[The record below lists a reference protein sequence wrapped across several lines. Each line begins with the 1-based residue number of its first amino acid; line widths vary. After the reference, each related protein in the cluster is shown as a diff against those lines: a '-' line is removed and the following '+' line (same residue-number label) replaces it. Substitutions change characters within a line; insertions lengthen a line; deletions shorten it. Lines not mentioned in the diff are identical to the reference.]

1 MLKKLHSCS
10 LIWSLSCRLSHP
22 NFHFEPVHVLLCG
35 YSFREDLISLRQQG
49 NSKPTNPTPNPLLG
63 LTSVP
68 STSLLRSSVFPSPTP
83 KACSEQRKTIWIVLI
98 RKKKNK
104 SNHPSFYLSDHV
116 LWLQTCYAWP
126 SCSRGFFLIA
136 SPYSRAPCS
145 PAPTLSP
152 GVTSG
157 ITAHVAALHQHL
169 VGQKIRK
176 PQLGRST
183 ECLSRHTGPRHALL
197 LLGLY
202 NEWLSVTCYWPCTFT
217 NIQKSGSL
225 CSESLLHQ
233 VSYNI
238 QLCVYKYTWNNTYC
252 KYISIYT
259 LISIHIQN

>member
-1 MLKKLHSCS
+1 MAPNLLCLTFLQQRVFSDCKS
-10 LIWSLSCRLSHP
+10 LQPCPLLPCPHVSYTGTEHRSLDARKQPAGVTLT
-22 NFHFEPVHVLLCG
+22 VLLNG
-35 YSFREDLISLRQQG
+35 QITQRNVFFPTTQPTREKRVTIQE
-49 NSKPTNPTPNPLLG
+49 LLSAG
-63 LTSVP
+63 WPDHFLTAEN
-68 STSLLRSSVFPSPTP
+68 TSSSRGV
-83 KACSEQRKTIWIVLI
+83 KACGQ
-98 RKKKNK
+98 
-104 SNHPSFYLSDHV
+104 
-116 LWLQTCYAWP
+116 
-126 SCSRGFFLIA
+126 CSAAAG
-136 SPYSRAPCS
+136 APGAT
-145 PAPTLSP
+145 P
-152 GVTSG
+152 G

-169 VGQKIRK
+169 VGQKTTE

-183 ECLSRHTGPRHALL
+183 ECLSSNMGPRHALL

-225 CSESLLHQ
+225 CSKSLLHQ